1 MPVLTLAQSA
11 QSFGIWGEDW
21 TNENTVGRKEDCR
34 NCPPL
39 FNSILFIT
47 SLHPRRSQKKKNNST
62 NTTMI
67 SSLWDTRSGSSDSAS
82 CPERVPP
89 AIGGPGWKPESSL
102 MSAVLSCPTSRCCN
116 SEFYYFSLCL
126 HLHPSA
132 GHPGFLFWL
141 PWRCSDSSH
150 HCYTYSPPPV
160 RSPHTDQRD
169 SFHTWDYAQVIPCS
183 KLSPFRIKSKVFTE
197 A

>member
-132 GHPGFLFWL
+132 GHPGFLFYCPGGVLTL
-141 PWRCSDSSH
+141 PITATLTLHPQFVPHILTRGILFIREIMPKSSL
-150 HCYTYSPPPV
+150 V
-160 RSPHTDQRD
+160 QNFPH
-169 SFHTWDYAQVIPCS
+169 
-183 KLSPFRIKSKVFTE
+183 LE
-197 A
+197 

>member
-34 NCPPL
+34 SCPPL

-67 SSLWDTRSGSSDSAS
+67 SSLWYTLSWSSDSTS
-82 CPERVPP
+82 CPERVPA
-89 AIGGPGWKPESSL
+89 AIGGSGWKPESSL
-102 MSAVLSCPTSRCCN
+102 MSAVLSCPLLGIVIQKLRLLTMS
-116 SEFYYFSLCL
+116 
-126 HLHPSA
+126 
-132 GHPGFLFWL
+132 
-141 PWRCSDSSH
+141 
-150 HCYTYSPPPV
+150 SPPPYSEGTLASCFDCPGGV
-160 RSPHTDQRD
+160 LTLPITATLTLHPQFVPHILTRGILFIHEIMPK
-169 SFHTWDYAQVIPCS
+169 SSLAQNFPH
-183 KLSPFRIKSKVFTE
+183 LE
-197 A
+197 